1 MTHILGGIGL
11 TTIVRGVSVTVIE
24 TLVALDGA
32 LARATAGHATRRRTG
47 RVVTGSTVFRIRQK
61 VRLAAVFGQKIAIG
75 VVRVAALVG
84 VVRLD
89 QAFPHDAGAGRVRGI
104 AIEVTGSAM
113 VGARQQIDF
122 AAICRPCIAIS
133 GVVGAVQR
141 TRAFL
146 VALDR

>member
-1 MTHILGGIGL
+1 MTHALGGVGL
-11 TTIVRGVSVTVIE
+11 TTVVPDVSVTIIQ

-32 LARATAGHATRRRTG
+32 LALATAGYATHRRAG
-47 RVVTGSTVFRIRQK
+47 RVVTGSTVLRIRQK
-61 VRLAAVFGQKIAIG
+61 VRLTTVFGQEVAIG

-89 QAFPHDAGAGRVRGI
+89 QAFPHDAGAGRVRGV
-104 AIEVTGSAM
+104 AIEGTGSAM

-133 GVVGAVQR
+133 GVVGAVQG